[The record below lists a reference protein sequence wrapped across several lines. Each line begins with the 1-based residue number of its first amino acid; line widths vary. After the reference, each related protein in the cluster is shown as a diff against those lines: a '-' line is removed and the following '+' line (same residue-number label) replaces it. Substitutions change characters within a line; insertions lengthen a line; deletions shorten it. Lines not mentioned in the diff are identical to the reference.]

1 MKNLKKIIP
10 LAFVSVLAISSVP
23 ANTNIVLANTVQTG
37 YGNDSEDL
45 PVLTVKQ
52 ATDRA
57 IENSSQIKTAINTL
71 DISDTQVQKVRDGL
85 EDATNIMQTLAGNAN
100 IMRLD
105 LQRALAYDNIDMI
118 QDALR
123 LGVASYFAGIVR
135 AEQQLRLYDQNLDI
149 AEKDLEIMKTKVN
162 LGLESQANYTVA
174 KSKFSTNK
182 NNRNL
187 AVSSI
192 DAAYRELNR
201 LMDEKDQDKKYRLEF
216 DLNNQDIDNVNLNSV
231 IANTIARSISVK
243 SAANAADVSTYELD
257 NYVDDMYDPYL
268 GGVIKNSTKREEREK
283 AVEDANI
290 KLNDAEKDVKN
301 KVIDT
306 YNKIT
311 DLRTNIQAE
320 KYNLEQLYTQ
330 LGVLETQLSVG
341 QVIQLD
347 VDKFKYQIAQLEEQ
361 IRANEVDYNLLVMKF
376 ENPNMLLADMH

>member
-268 GGVIKNSTKREEREK
+268 GRVMKNSTKREEREK

-290 KLNDAEKDVKN
+290 KLSDAEKDVKN

>member
-57 IENSSQIKTAINTL
+57 IENSSQIKTAINNL

-162 LGLESQANYTVA
+162 LGLESQA
-174 KSKFSTNK
+174 K
-182 NNRNL
+182 
-187 AVSSI
+187 
-192 DAAYRELNR
+192 
-201 LMDEKDQDKKYRLEF
+201 
-216 DLNNQDIDNVNLNSV
+216 
-231 IANTIARSISVK
+231 
-243 SAANAADVSTYELD
+243 
-257 NYVDDMYDPYL
+257 
-268 GGVIKNSTKREEREK
+268 
-283 AVEDANI
+283 
-290 KLNDAEKDVKN
+290 
-301 KVIDT
+301 
-306 YNKIT
+306 
-311 DLRTNIQAE
+311 
-320 KYNLEQLYTQ
+320 
-330 LGVLETQLSVG
+330 
-341 QVIQLD
+341 
-347 VDKFKYQIAQLEEQ
+347 
-361 IRANEVDYNLLVMKF
+361 
-376 ENPNMLLADMH
+376 